1 MKKLF
6 SKEFIIG
13 FCVILTAVILY
24 VGIEY
29 LKGVNLFKSTNYYY
43 ATFTNVEGLA
53 ESAPVHLN
61 GFKVGLVREISYEY
75 DNPGHVKVEIDLDKN
90 LRLPVGSKAVM
101 ASDLLGTGSI
111 SLQLADSKEFYPK
124 GHTIDG
130 VNPKGMMESISKEV
144 LPTITEMMP
153 KIDSLLVAVT
163 EIVTNPALTSSIN
176 RLDNVMANLETSTAK
191 LSSTMSSLTPVVGNV
206 NTITNNLTTVSGDLT
221 QMTGKINALPIDSTF
236 NNIHAITGDV
246 ARATA
251 QLNNPNS
258 SLGQLL
264 YSDGLYNNLNHSVQ
278 SLDSLLIDV
287 KKNPKRYISI
297 KLL

>member
-1 MKKLF
+1 MKKIF

-13 FCVILTAVILY
+13 ICVILTAVILY
-24 VGIEY
+24 VGIEF
-29 LKGVNLFKSTNYYY
+29 LKGANLFKSTNYYY

-53 ESAPVHLN
+53 ESAPVNLN

-75 DNPGHVKVEIDLDKN
+75 DNPGHVKVKMDLDKN
-90 LRLPVGSKAVM
+90 LRLPVGSKAIM
-101 ASDLLGTGSI
+101 ASSLLGTGTI
-111 SLQLADSKEFYPK
+111 TLQLADAKEYYPK
-124 GHTIDG
+124 GHNLEG
-130 VNPKGMMESISKEV
+130 VNPKGMMESISNEV
-144 LPTITEMMP
+144 LPTITDMIP
-153 KIDSLLVAVT
+153 KIDSLLVAVND
-163 EIVTNPALTSSIN
+163 IVTDPALTSSIN
-176 RLDNVMANLETSTAK
+176 RLDRVMANLETSTAK
-191 LSSTMSSLTPVVGNV
+191 LSSTMSSLSPVVGNV
-206 NTITNNLTTVSGDLT
+206 HTITDNLSTVSADLT
-221 QMTGKINALPIDSTF
+221 QVTGKINALPIDSTF

-251 QLNNPNS
+251 QLNNPGS

-278 SLDSLLIDV
+278 SLDSLLTDV

>member
-1 MKKLF
+1 
-6 SKEFIIG
+6 
-13 FCVILTAVILY
+13 
-24 VGIEY
+24 
-29 LKGVNLFKSTNYYY
+29 
-43 ATFTNVEGLA
+43 
-53 ESAPVHLN
+53 
-61 GFKVGLVREISYEY
+61 
-75 DNPGHVKVEIDLDKN
+75 
-90 LRLPVGSKAVM
+90 
-101 ASDLLGTGSI
+101 
-111 SLQLADSKEFYPK
+111 
-124 GHTIDG
+124 
-130 VNPKGMMESISKEV
+130 MESISKEV

-176 RLDNVMANLETSTAK
+176 RLDHVMANLETSTAK

-221 QMTGKINALPIDSTF
+221 QMTGKINPLPIDSTF